1 MMTGLKD
8 QIRTRWSL
16 DAANYNRSTQST
28 WNSERAK
35 SSWKSIFKDLL
46 GTEDQLVLDVGTG
59 PGFVAFLLAELE
71 KKVIGI
77 DLSEDMIQIANRNA
91 SDLGFNVD
99 FRVGDAE
106 NLPFEDE
113 SFDAVVNR
121 YVLWTLPNPERAM
134 HEWRRVLKPGGIL
147 IIIDGNWSHN
157 YKNSIYKKLW
167 RYFAAPIVV
176 VTEKRIPCKT
186 KLDQSIKQKL
196 WSSGNSRPST
206 DTEILKKLGFRNV
219 EADLN
224 INKRTQSLLDYI
236 KLGYWGDTFLVT
248 GIK

>member
-1 MMTGLKD
+1 MTGLKD

-35 SSWKSIFKDLL
+35 SAWKSIFKDLL
-46 GTEDQLVLDVGTG
+46 GTDDQLVLDVGTG
-59 PGFVAFLLAELE
+59 AGFIAFLLADLG
-71 KKVIGI
+71 KNVIGI
-77 DLSEDMIQIANRNA
+77 DLSEDMVQIANRNA
-91 SDLGFNVD
+91 KDYGFNVD
-99 FRVGDAE
+99 FKVGDAE

-121 YVLWTLPNPERAM
+121 HVLWTLPNPERAI
-134 HEWRRVLKPGGIL
+134 HEWRRVLRPGGIL
-147 IIIDGNWSHN
+147 IIIDGNWNYN

-176 VTEKRIPCKT
+176 VTEKRIPRKT

-196 WSSGNSRPST
+196 WSSGNSRPIT

-224 INKRTQSLLDYI
+224 INNRTQSLLDYI

>member
-35 SSWKSIFKDLL
+35 SAWKSIFKDLL
-46 GTEDQLVLDVGTG
+46 GTDDQLVLDVGTG
-59 PGFVAFLLAELE
+59 AGFIAFLLADLG
-71 KKVIGI
+71 KNVIGI
-77 DLSEDMIQIANRNA
+77 DLSEDMVQIANRNA
-91 SDLGFNVD
+91 KDYGFNVD
-99 FRVGDAE
+99 FKVGDAE

-121 YVLWTLPNPERAM
+121 HVLWTLPNPERAI
-134 HEWRRVLKPGGIL
+134 HEWRRVLRPGGIL
-147 IIIDGNWSHN
+147 IIIDGNWNYN

-176 VTEKRIPCKT
+176 VTEKRIPRKT

-196 WSSGNSRPST
+196 WSSGNSRPIT
-206 DTEILKKLGFRNV
+206 DTEILKSWVLG
-219 EADLN
+219 
-224 INKRTQSLLDYI
+224 T
-236 KLGYWGDTFLVT
+236 
-248 GIK
+248 